1 MMGNALV
8 YETDK
13 SASGTPMDYYIKAAS
28 ILENILLEKYEKAGI
43 EVFVNPNEQIKRNLV
58 AARASD
64 DDSIKEVKGILADL
78 YQRIEDAKLE
88 EHIKK
93 EYDEVKRRQEAENK
107 QALNAFGKPIE
118 ETDEKKVKKLGV
130 FGRSL

>member
-13 SASGTPMDYYIKAAS
+13 SASATPLHYYAQAAR

-43 EVFVNPNEQIKRNLV
+43 EVVIDPSEEIKKSLV
-58 AARASD
+58 ASRNSD
-64 DDSIKEVKGILADL
+64 DDSIREIKGILKDL
-78 YQRIEDAKLE
+78 YQRIEDSKLE

-93 EYDEVKRRQEAENK
+93 EYEEVKKREEAENK
-107 QALNAFGKPIE
+107 QALNAFGKPVE
-118 ETDEKKVKKLGV
+118 ETDDKKVKKLGV
-130 FGRSL
+130 FGSFD